1 MNVHSSRPPYHPRSP
16 YDRRTTLYES
26 RPGDRTKAAGTHIEF
41 WESRPLKK
49 ACSRAKEFSAQFW
62 LSAPC
67 CTRSICNSTH
77 AVPAA
82 FVIQTMDTDWPRTEW
97 ERNTDPSRLYKR
109 TDFPSAQTQRE
120 YEAWKATD
128 MRLTEP
134 LTDIHAGCM
143 SQKKHAA
150 LLKEL
155 AVKHHNEL
163 EAERQRHLDILSQK
177 MNEFEAAHNQQEKAK
192 VAAYERRLKDY
203 LKLEK
208 ELVELRTVVE
218 TYRINEELIK
228 KQFEGVIQQSER
240 SAQDYRYRMESLE
253 QELNHVRKTQLRESE
268 YAKNSLLQEVD
279 QLRRDIEL
287 QSRDTLKQEEVI
299 MSLNQRLLDREQTIA
314 ELEHRVLELQQD
326 RLGSRDYENMLRE
339 KRQELEDERRLR
351 QKYESEVRIL
361 TEDLNNIRERAW
373 TETYPGTVAEEE
385 FQKESPK
392 FHLESERQSEYKSL
406 SEYKG
411 LTSRNEEGVWK
422 EKSALLATKYYAAL
436 RTLRGEV
443 QEVRYEALR
452 SVKTL
457 RTEFEIAVQEVTAKY
472 KSALAEKKA
481 RKGKK
486 LRK

>member
-1 MNVHSSRPPYHPRSP
+1 
-16 YDRRTTLYES
+16 
-26 RPGDRTKAAGTHIEF
+26 
-41 WESRPLKK
+41 
-49 ACSRAKEFSAQFW
+49 
-62 LSAPC
+62 
-67 CTRSICNSTH
+67 
-77 AVPAA
+77 
-82 FVIQTMDTDWPRTEW
+82 
-97 ERNTDPSRLYKR
+97 
-109 TDFPSAQTQRE
+109 
-120 YEAWKATD
+120 

-326 RLGSRDYENMLRE
+326 RLGSRDYENLLRE